1 MNVFCAREIEAVRL
15 ETILYIRRLTG
26 GRRSALADVAD
37 AVRVGFLRVYL
48 PDALRHAR
56 AVTAGLCI
64 YCHEHPATN
73 GQRCALCA
81 ATANARRRQEYQRR
95 KAAGICTRPG
105 CGRPNDGATIYCADH
120 RLANAE
126 KLQRLRAP

>member
-1 MNVFCAREIEAVRL
+1 MWTAAEIERARL
-15 ETILYIRRLTG
+15 DTIIRIQRLTG
-26 GRRSALADVAD
+26 ARRSALGDVVD
-37 AVRVGFLRVYL
+37 AVGLGSLRVFL

-56 AVTAGLCI
+56 AVSAGLCI
-64 YCHEHPATN
+64 YCHKRPATK

-81 ATANARRRQEYQRR
+81 AAANARRRLEYQRR
-95 KAAGICTRPG
+95 KAAGVCIRPG